1 VCLWSLIRRQTR
13 GAKTV
18 PTRSAQRA
26 CERASSCLRVRL
38 RDTGGVF
45 PETEAARNVS
55 RVRVTRAVRS
65 DPASPRRDFE

>member
-1 VCLWSLIRRQTR
+1 MPVVVNSTTDEGCQDGPHSERT
-13 GAKTV
+13 ASV
-18 PTRSAQRA
+18 RA
-26 CERASSCLRVRL
+26 RELLSPRASTRH
-38 RDTGGVF
+38 GGVF